1 MVRAAQQIGMHDA
14 CYMQSSTF
22 LDFVQEDSPQNSQK
36 CKSTLGKEEVR
47 SQKSEVRMNA
57 EGFYSVF

>member
-1 MVRAAQQIGMHDA
+1 
-14 CYMQSSTF
+14 MQSSTF